1 MNKRFQVIEGREA
14 LMLEDTVDNYG
25 FGFPFEWV
33 GELNKF
39 CEDLNN
45 SFRKLEREMLDQHSK
60 IQSLE
65 VEKEEW
71 KHSSIRLTNEN
82 SILWDEISI
91 LREQGAKPSD
101 AFQEY
106 LDSMSTEY
114 EKFWNKKK
122 SKAKDDGVIE

>member
-1 MNKRFQVIEGREA
+1 MNKRFQVTVGSKA
-14 LMLEDTVDNYG
+14 LILEDTVDNYCFE
-25 FGFPFEWV
+25 FGFPFVLV
-33 GELNKF
+33 GELNQF

-82 SILWDEISI
+82 SILWNEISI
-91 LREQGAKPSD
+91 QAKPSD

-114 EKFWNKKK
+114 EKFWNRKK